1 MNTYIYK
8 TKKYIIAQILW
19 DLAGVICLAFS
30 PLLQQWLF
38 DYGLQ
43 NPLKKIVMVILAY
56 GELLVFYTLSQYFC
70 ALYAFKGGIKF
81 ENLLKRDFLYSLFH
95 MESSK
100 FYKHSIGEYVSL
112 QGNDITALEQD
123 YLEPVISIIRCVN
136 MIIVYGVVLFFG
148 VDWRIALVII
158 LTSIFAILIPRMIG
172 KSLTDAR
179 STYQEQMA
187 EYVTEITDLLEGFRV
202 INRMTVGK
210 ILDKHEITVGVGVAT
225 LSYVSSFIE
234 PIDTVLYNFTAI
246 QSMKDVKKKVLA
258 YTQDTHVTVLPR
270 KKKLNSDITFENV
283 TFKRKSFALQN
294 INLTIKKGMQYA
306 VVGHSGAGKSTLF
319 KLIMGYEKN
328 SSGVIRLDG
337 EDIKNYD
344 ISELISYTD
353 QNEHIY
359 RAGIVDN
366 ITVFHSYPMDGID
379 SVGKN
384 IWPEFFEGI
393 FNRKEKEC
401 QRFSGGEKQAVAFLR
416 MAAKNAEVILL
427 DEPFSAMDAKMKS
440 AVEHYLFTGKEFEG
454 KTVLVIT
461 HDTREESLS
470 QYDGIIHVGENGIY
484 VE

>member
-43 NPLKKIVMVILAY
+43 SPLKKIVMVVLAY
-56 GELLVFYTLSQYFC
+56 GALLVFYTLSQYFC

-95 MESSK
+95 MEPSR

-136 MIIVYGVVLFFG
+136 MIIVYGVSELTTKFVKIFTFAVVAVLF
-148 VDWRIALVII
+148 
-158 LTSIFAILIPRMIG
+158 
-172 KSLTDAR
+172 
-179 STYQEQMA
+179 Y
-187 EYVTEITDLLEGFRV
+187 
-202 INRMTVGK
+202 
-210 ILDKHEITVGVGVAT
+210 KHEITVGVGVAT

-270 KKKLNSDITFENV
+270 KKKLNSDIIFENV
-283 TFKRKSFALQN
+283 TFKRKSFALES
-294 INLTIKKGMQYA
+294 INLTIKKGMKYA
-306 VVGHSGAGKSTLF
+306 VIGHSGAGKSTLF

-379 SVGKN
+379 SVGKS
-384 IWPEFFEGI
+384 IWPEFFEEI
-393 FNRKEKEC
+393 FSRKEKEC

>member
-8 TKKYIIAQILW
+8 TKKYMIAQILW

-43 NPLKKIVMVILAY
+43 SPLKKIVMVILAY
-56 GELLVFYTLSQYFC
+56 GALLVFYTLSQYFC

-158 LTSIFAILIPRMIG
+158 SSSIFAILIPRMIG

-258 YTQDTHVTVLPR
+258 YTQDTHATVLPG
-270 KKKLNSDITFENV
+270 KKKLNSDITLGNV
-283 TFKRKSFALQN
+283 TFKRENFALEN
-294 INLTIKKGMQYA
+294 VNLTIKKDMKYA
-306 VVGHSGAGKSTLF
+306 VIGHSGA
-319 KLIMGYEKN
+319 
-328 SSGVIRLDG
+328 
-337 EDIKNYD
+337 
-344 ISELISYTD
+344 
-353 QNEHIY
+353 
-359 RAGIVDN
+359 
-366 ITVFHSYPMDGID
+366 
-379 SVGKN
+379 
-384 IWPEFFEGI
+384 
-393 FNRKEKEC
+393 
-401 QRFSGGEKQAVAFLR
+401 
-416 MAAKNAEVILL
+416 
-427 DEPFSAMDAKMKS
+427 
-440 AVEHYLFTGKEFEG
+440 G